1 LVVNAALAILANWF
15 ARKPS
20 EHQCRYGLG
29 CCDKRRPLQCGRF
42 VIDAASKQRA
52 RTRARRARS
61 RADASTLEG
70 APAPSTAQGFDI
82 EEEAEIV
89 SERPTPILSLVAV
102 SSAPLEPI
110 CDDAEEETEF
120 VLLESVA
127 PGDTPPDA
135 LVLQDGAEDDLPP
148 FDPPDVDELLG
159 VAPREDEDDAP
170 FDPPDASSAFVRS
183 SATDAPSP
191 AEDVRPANENA
202 APHAL
207 ARKPAVGQRPHMPT
221 PPISV
226 HISWDRAHSGELA
239 GALSADRRM
248 ARADITHERG
258 GLDGAIVRFA
268 AQQSPDL
275 LIIDTTLGGMAM
287 FRALERLA
295 GLLDA
300 KTKLVIIGAVNDVG
314 LFRELA
320 SRGVSEYLLT
330 PAAPDHL
337 ADVACRLFAETDSS
351 RVIAVIGA
359 RGGVGASTIAR
370 NLAWSIAEEHESAA
384 ALVDLDWSFGTAA
397 FDAQIETPRSIA
409 EALAQPDDEEA
420 PDRIAVQCG
429 ERLRILTAPA
439 SLQKEDHLDPD
450 HVDTL
455 IRRVRRLS
463 SFVVLDL
470 PHTWAPWVKQA
481 LVAADDIVMVAS
493 PDLASLRNAEAIL
506 RAVKSDRAGRA
517 APIVALS
524 MVGVP
529 KRPEITLK
537 DFAEALNIT
546 PTESL
551 AFDPALFGAAVIKGQ
566 MLAEVAPRSKGA
578 VSISKLA
585 SLMTG
590 REPVQRARVAKP
602 ASIPQPEPSI
612 SNDGDESEFSEDA
625 EQAPLELVEP
635 APPIADYIIKARQA
649 AEAELIAPTRRREEP
664 EQEVRFPIELLKI
677 AACVGALGFGAF
689 WYAQSESEVVATVEP
704 ASAAAVIL
712 PSPQPAND
720 LLLRYETALQLIERG
735 DQAEGIALLQEAAD
749 ENFAPAQHQLAQLYA
764 AGEGVAADQ
773 TLARQWT
780 ERAAAAGNVRAM
792 HDLGVYFARGEDA
805 PADEA
810 AAFRWFRQAAEFNL
824 ADSQF
829 NLGVLYQQ
837 GRGVSASAEE
847 ALFWFML
854 AARQGD
860 EGAAE
865 RVAQLEA
872 QLPAAQVEQAL
883 ARAQAFSPREVDA
896 YANAAPDVVQAETET
911 PVTEPSPG

>member
-1 LVVNAALAILANWF
+1 VL
-15 ARKPS
+15 S
-20 EHQCRYGLG
+20 G
-29 CCDKRRPLQCGRF
+29 
-42 VIDAASKQRA
+42 ASA
-52 RTRARRARS
+52 SAF
-61 RADASTLEG
+61 ADAQ
-70 APAPSTAQGFDI
+70 APADALEN
-82 EEEAEIV
+82 EEEAEFV
-89 SERPTPILSLVAV
+89 AERPSAPVLSLIAV
-102 SSAPLEPI
+102 STAPLEPVAE

-120 VLLESVA
+120 VLLTPAALSEPSAPNALSLQES
-127 PGDTPPDA
+127 
-135 LVLQDGAEDDLPP
+135 AEDDLPP

-159 VAPREDEDDAP
+159 VAPLEEEDDAP
-170 FDPPDASSAFVRS
+170 FDPPDALGAFVRS
-183 SATDAPSP
+183 SAIEARPP
-191 AEDVRPANENA
+191 AEDVRPANENT

-207 ARKPAVGQRPHMPT
+207 ARKPADDQRPHVPT

-268 AQQSPDL
+268 TEQSPDL
-275 LIIDTTLGGMAM
+275 LIIDTTLSGMAM
-287 FRALERLA
+287 FRALDRLA

-300 KTKLVIIGAVNDVG
+300 KTRLVIIGAVNDVG

-320 SRGVSEYLLT
+320 ARGVSEYLLT
-330 PAAPDHL
+330 PAAPGHL

-359 RGGVGASTIAR
+359 RGGVGASTVAR
-370 NLAWSIAEEHESAA
+370 NLAWSIAEEHEIAA

-409 EALAQPDDEEA
+409 DALAQPDDEDA
-420 PDRIAVQCG
+420 PDRVAVQRG
-429 ERLRILTAPA
+429 ERLRILSAPV
-439 SLQKEDHLDPD
+439 SLQKEDHLDAE
-450 HVDTL
+450 HVETL

-493 PDLASLRNAEAIL
+493 PDLASLRNAEAML
-506 RAVKSDRAGRA
+506 RAVKSERAGRA
-517 APIVALS
+517 EPIVALS

-546 PTESL
+546 PVESL

-566 MLAEVAPRSKGA
+566 MLAEVAPRSRGA
-578 VSISKLA
+578 VSIAKLA
-585 SLMTG
+585 SQITG
-590 REPVQRARVAKP
+590 REPVQRARIAKP
-602 ASIPQPEPSI
+602 ASVLQTEPII
-612 SNDGDESEFSEDA
+612 SDDGVENAVSEDIAA

-649 AEAELIAPTRRREEP
+649 AEAELITPTRRREEP
-664 EQEVRFPIELLKI
+664 EEGTPFPIGLLKI

-689 WYAQSESEVVATVEP
+689 WYVQSEGEVVATVEP

-712 PSPQPAND
+712 PAPQPAND
-720 LLLRYETALQLIERG
+720 LALRYETALQLIDQG
-735 DQAEGIALLQEAAD
+735 DQAEGVALLQEAAD
-749 ENFAPAQHQLAQLYA
+749 ANFAPAQHRLAQMYA
-764 AGEGVAADQ
+764 AGQGVAADPA
-773 TLARQWT
+773 LARQWT
-780 ERAAAAGNVRAM
+780 ERAAAGGNIRAM

-860 EGAAE
+860 EGAAAH
-865 RVAQLEA
+865 VAQLEA
-872 QLPAAQVEQAL
+872 QLPTAQVEQAL
-883 ARAQAFSPREVDA
+883 ARAQAFSPREVNA
-896 YANAAPDVVQAETET
+896 RANAAPAVVQAETEA
-911 PVTEPSPG
+911 PATESSPS

>member
-1 LVVNAALAILANWF
+1 M
-15 ARKPS
+15 
-20 EHQCRYGLG
+20 
-29 CCDKRRPLQCGRF
+29 
-42 VIDAASKQRA
+42 IDAASRQRA

-61 RADASTLEG
+61 G
-70 APAPSTAQGFDI
+70 AGVSPYAPSETPFPANALDI
-82 EEEAEIV
+82 EGEAEFV
-89 SERPTPILSLVAV
+89 PERSSAPVLSLV
-102 SSAPLEPI
+102 STPPLERAA
-110 CDDAEEETEF
+110 DFDAEEETEF
-120 VLLESVA
+120 VLQTPALGDEPA
-127 PGDTPPDA
+127 PNV
-135 LVLQDGAEDDLPP
+135 LVLGDSGEDELPP
-148 FDPPDVDELLG
+148 FDPPDVEDLLG
-159 VAPREDEDDAP
+159 VAEPELEDDAP
-170 FDPPDASSAFVRS
+170 FDPPETLEEFVRAAS
-183 SATDAPSP
+183 VASAPLVDDEAQ
-191 AEDVRPANENA
+191 RPANENT
-202 APHAL
+202 APRPL
-207 ARKPAVGQRPHMPT
+207 SRRPAEDQRPHAPT

-226 HISWDRAHSGELA
+226 HISWDRGHSGELA
-239 GALSADRRM
+239 GALASDRRM
-248 ARADITHERG
+248 ARADISHERG

-275 LIIDTTLGGMAM
+275 LIIDTTLSGLAM
-287 FRALERLA
+287 FRALERLT

-320 SRGVSEYLLT
+320 ARGVSEYVLT
-330 PAAPDHL
+330 PASPEQL
-337 ADVACRLFAETDSS
+337 VDVACRLFAETDSS
-351 RVIAVIGA
+351 HVIAVIGA

-370 NLAWSIAEEHESAA
+370 NLAWSIAEEHEIAA

-397 FDAQIETPRSIA
+397 FEAQIETPRSIA
-409 EALAQPDDEEA
+409 DALAQPDDEGA
-420 PDRIAVQCG
+420 PDRVAVQCG
-429 ERLRILTAPA
+429 ERLRILSAPA
-439 SLQKEDHLDPD
+439 SLQKEDHLDPE
-450 HVDTL
+450 HVETL

-506 RAVKSDRAGRA
+506 RAVKSERAGRA
-517 APIVALS
+517 EPIVALS

-537 DFAEALNIT
+537 DFAEALNIA
-546 PTESL
+546 PVESL

-578 VSISKLA
+578 VSIAKLA
-585 SLMTG
+585 SLITG
-590 REPVQRARVAKP
+590 REPVQRARIAKP
-602 ASIPQPEPSI
+602 PSIPQEEPPI
-612 SNDGDESEFSEDA
+612 STDGIASEGSEEIAA

-635 APPIADYIIKARQA
+635 APPIADYIVKARQA
-649 AEAELIAPTRRREEP
+649 AEAELITPTRRREDP
-664 EQEVRFPIELLKI
+664 EEEFRFPIGLVKV

-689 WYAQSESEVVATVEP
+689 WYAQSEGEVVATIEP

-712 PSPQPAND
+712 PAPQSAND
-720 LLLRYETALQLIERG
+720 LPLRYETALQLIDQG

-749 ENFAPAQHQLAQLYA
+749 ENFAPAQHRLAQMYA
-764 AGEGVAADQ
+764 AGEGVAADPA
-773 TLARQWT
+773 LARQWT

-792 HDLGVYFARGEDA
+792 HDLGVYFARAERA

-810 AAFRWFRQAAEFNL
+810 AAFRWFRQAAELNL

-829 NLGVLYQQ
+829 NLGILYQQ
-837 GRGVSASAEE
+837 GRGVNASAEE

-865 RVAQLEA
+865 RAAQLEA

-883 ARAQAFSPREVDA
+883 ARAQAFSPREVNA
-896 YANAAPDVVQAETET
+896 RANVAPDVVEAATEAPAGEAT
-911 PVTEPSPG
+911 PG